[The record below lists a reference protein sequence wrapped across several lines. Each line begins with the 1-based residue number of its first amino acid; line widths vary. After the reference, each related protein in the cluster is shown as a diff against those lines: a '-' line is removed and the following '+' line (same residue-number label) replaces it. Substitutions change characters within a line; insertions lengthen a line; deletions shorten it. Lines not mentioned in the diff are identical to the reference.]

1 MTDKP
6 PAGRFS
12 GLRIGFSERMV
23 PSRAPDNEFP
33 NGITRQS
40 VSGERHCWIS
50 QQCVPSVAQSKRHR
64 RVRVAMVLAEKV
76 IILTRDADRGQRE
89 APVLPERF

>member
-6 PAGRFS
+6 PARRFS

-23 PSRAPDNEFP
+23 SAVRPDNEFP

-40 VSGERHCWIS
+40 VPGERQCWIN
-50 QQCVPSVAQSKRHR
+50 QECVASVAQSKRHR
-64 RVRVAMVLAEKV
+64 RVRVAMVLSEEV
-76 IILTRDADRGQRE
+76 ILFPGDRDAGDGRP
-89 APVLPERF
+89 PVRTARL